1 MKITKTARR
10 EARQLFRSCFVN
22 GVLDDK
28 RVGQAVSEVADAK
41 PRGFLAI
48 LSHFHRL
55 VKLEIERRTA
65 RIDTAVPL
73 PDQLADSIKSN
84 LSRIYG
90 PGLIFSF
97 SQNPAL
103 IGGLRVRVGSD
114 VYDGSIQS
122 SLERLVESF

>member
-10 EARQLFRSCFVN
+10 EARQLFRSCIVK
-22 GVLDDK
+22 GVLDDQ
-28 RVGQAVSEVADAK
+28 RVEQVVREVAEAK
-41 PRGFLAI
+41 PRGFVAI
-48 LSHFHRL
+48 LSLFYRL

-65 RIDTAVPL
+65 RIDTAIPL

-84 LSRIYG
+84 LTRIYG

-97 SQNPAL
+97 SHHPAL

-122 SLERLVESF
+122 SLERLAESF